1 MANQERQTSMNSSV
15 FMTFICWHLFFIR
28 YYSSRMKTQR
38 KVIIRWTNHLYQN
51 LLESLL
57 KGPPVYF
64 QISSWII
71 MMNLIEQEWS
81 KIIINDPNEIKEKSQ
96 YALFEWKVVVFI
108 SNHIYRCSRRYI
120 ITSVLITLLVIL
132 IIATILLVL
141 LIKSTT
147 KRIRPSNIGA

>member
-1 MANQERQTSMNSSV
+1 MNSSV
-15 FMTFICWHLFFIR
+15 FMTFICWYSFFIR
-28 YYSSRMKTQR
+28 YYYSSYMKTQR
-38 KVIIRWTNHLYQN
+38 KVILRWTNHLYQN

>member
-1 MANQERQTSMNSSV
+1 MNSSV
-15 FMTFICWHLFFIR
+15 FMTFICWYSFFIR
-28 YYSSRMKTQR
+28 YYYSSYMKTRR

-57 KGPPVYF
+57 MGPSVYF
-64 QISSWII
+64 QTSSWII
-71 MMNLIEQEWS
+71 MMNKIEQEWS

-96 YALFEWKVVVFI
+96 YTLFERGVVVFI
-108 SNHIYRCSRRYI
+108 FNHIYRCSRRYI
-120 ITSVLITLLVIL
+120 ITSMLITLLVIL

-147 KRIRPSNIGA
+147 KTIRPSNIGT